1 MRGPRRDG
9 RAYNLKEGASPRPP
23 EVPMTPLVAGGYGP
37 LQKYLTDRYAERVV
51 LTFSEIEDLI
61 GFTLPAVA
69 RFDLEWWAEPI
80 ADGPRSDQSRSWTQ
94 AHRTAVANLRARS
107 VLFER

>member
-1 MRGPRRDG
+1 
-9 RAYNLKEGASPRPP
+9 
-23 EVPMTPLVAGGYGP
+23 MTPLVAGGYGP
-37 LQKYLTDRYAERVV
+37 LQKYLTDRFAERVV

-69 RFDLEWWAEPI
+69 RLDQEWWADPI

-107 VLFER
+107 VLFERQ

>member
-1 MRGPRRDG
+1 
-9 RAYNLKEGASPRPP
+9 
-23 EVPMTPLVAGGYGP
+23 MTPLVAGGYAP

-61 GFTLPAVA
+61 GFTLPAGA
-69 RFDLEWWAEPI
+69 RSEPAWWADPV

-94 AHRTAVANLRARS
+94 AHRTATANLHART
-107 VLFER
+107 VLFVRESS